1 MSVKKNGRV
10 YTPKNIVNEILN
22 STNYYGKNILEKH
35 IIDNSCGDGAFLKE
49 IVKRY
54 CDEYLLESDNLLGL
68 KKQLEKYIHGIEIDG
83 IEYQKTIRNL
93 NEIINGYGIND
104 VNWDILNAN
113 TLNVEKYN
121 NKMDYVIGNP
131 PYVRVHNLG
140 ENFEKI
146 KQMRFSNKGMT
157 DLFIVFYEIGINM
170 LNKTGKLTYITPNSI
185 YSSLAG
191 TEFRKYII
199 ENVLLKEVINL
210 RHYQPFDKITTYTT
224 ILLLD
229 KENSNKTVKY
239 FELNEAELKYIDTL
253 SYDTFYLN
261 DKFYFSKEKNLKK
274 FKEIMTIKNDK
285 NIKVKN
291 GLATLGDGI
300 FIKNKFEYNSEN
312 IIPIIKASTEERK
325 EIIFPYDENC
335 NILNF
340 ENLDNETQKYLFK
353 HKDQLESRSIEKNAK
368 WYSYGRSQ
376 AIKDIFEDKV
386 TINTLIK
393 EIKNLKIIK
402 CDKGTAV
409 YSGLYILGLEYNVI
423 EKILRTNDFIEY
435 VKIIGKY
442 KNGGYYTFSSGDL
455 EKYLIYNKEN

>member
-1 MSVKKNGRV
+1 
-10 YTPKNIVNEILN
+10 
-22 STNYYGKNILEKH
+22 
-35 IIDNSCGDGAFLKE
+35 
-49 IVKRY
+49 
-54 CDEYLLESDNLLGL
+54 
-68 KKQLEKYIHGIEIDG
+68 
-83 IEYQKTIRNL
+83 
-93 NEIINGYGIND
+93 
-104 VNWDILNAN
+104 
-113 TLNVEKYN
+113 
-121 NKMDYVIGNP
+121 
-131 PYVRVHNLG
+131 
-140 ENFEKI
+140 
-146 KQMRFSNKGMT
+146 
-157 DLFIVFYEIGINM
+157 
-170 LNKTGKLTYITPNSI
+170 
-185 YSSLAG
+185 
-191 TEFRKYII
+191 
-199 ENVLLKEVINL
+199 
-210 RHYQPFDKITTYTT
+210 
-224 ILLLD
+224 
-229 KENSNKTVKY
+229 
-239 FELNEAELKYIDTL
+239 
-253 SYDTFYLN
+253 
-261 DKFYFSKEKNLKK
+261 
-274 FKEIMTIKNDK
+274 MTIKNDK

-386 TINTLIK
+386 AINTLIK
-393 EIKNLKIIK
+393 EVKNLKIIK
-402 CDKGTAV
+402 CNKGTAV